1 MNNSVMARLRA
12 LGDEFTPAQ
21 IVASRELY
29 APLVSGPADVGA
41 VVERDQSY
49 GPDPKQRLDVF
60 HRGDVAAQ
68 RPVVVFVHGGGFTQG
83 DKGAADAPFFNNFGA
98 WAVRAGFVG
107 VTMTYRLAPA
117 HQWPSGSQDIA
128 SAAQWLAANAARFGG
143 SPERIVMVGTSA
155 GATHIAGYFAGHGRA
170 PESKTLLAGAA
181 LLSGIYQFTSDD
193 ADSRHDDYFGPDR
206 SRRAGFSTVST
217 LANLQTPCLIT
228 LNEMDPP
235 PWHRQIAVLVEA
247 CVNATGRYPRVL
259 YLEGHNH
266 VSNVMQLS
274 SAGDTL
280 GEPLAKFVRQCTGIE
295 A

>member
-1 MNNSVMARLRA
+1 MARLRA

-21 IVASRELY
+21 IMATRDLY
-29 APLVSGPADVGA
+29 APLVASPADVGA
-41 VVERDQSY
+41 MVERDQHY
-49 GPDPKQRLDVF
+49 GPDAKQCLDVF
-60 HRGDVAAQ
+60 HRGDAGAQ
-68 RPVVVFVHGGGFTQG
+68 RPVVVFVHGGGFVQG
-83 DKGAADAPFFNNFGA
+83 DKGAADAPFYNNFGA

-117 HQWPSGSQDIA
+117 HKWPSGSEDVDSA
-128 SAAQWLAANAARFGG
+128 SRWLTANAQRFGG
-143 SPERIVMVGTSA
+143 SPQRIVMVGTSA
-155 GATHIAGYFAGHGRA
+155 GATHIAGYFAGHGRIPGA
-170 PESKTLLAGAA
+170 QAVLAGAA
-181 LLSGIYQFTSDD
+181 LVSGIYQFSSED

-206 SRRAGFSTVST
+206 SRRAGFSTMDA
-217 LANLQTPCLIT
+217 LAKLRTPCLYT

-235 PWHRQIAVLVEA
+235 PWHKQVATLVQT
-247 CVNATGRYPRVL
+247 CVNATGHYPRVL

-280 GEPLAKFVRQCTGIE
+280 GEPLARFVRQCTGLE